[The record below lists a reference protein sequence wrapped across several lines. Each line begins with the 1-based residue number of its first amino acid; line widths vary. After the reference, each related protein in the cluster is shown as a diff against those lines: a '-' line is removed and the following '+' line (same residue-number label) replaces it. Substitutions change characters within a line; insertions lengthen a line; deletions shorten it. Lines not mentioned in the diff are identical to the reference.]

1 MYHSLVR
8 PTQDRDS
15 WTTAVIDARNEYAA
29 PAPGKRR
36 GGGRPLSDHPANEA
50 LSEGMSVKI
59 LIMGG
64 TRFVGLACVE
74 ELAKFGHDVTIF
86 NRGVTEAPVALPRNI
101 RRLYGDRNDHDAL
114 RATLKDEKFDAV
126 VDCSAY
132 LMADVE
138 LMVEIFK
145 GRIGHYIFMSS
156 PAAFAPSTAFPI
168 PEDHPGTTIETPRN
182 KNYGILK
189 AACEQYLVDQFYD
202 NGFPASVGKLPMVF
216 GPRNTGRHREALMMH
231 RLLLGRPALIPGDGS
246 TFSHPNYIPDMAIG
260 VRKMLLNPATFGQKY
275 TWAMEE
281 YYSDDSFAD
290 VIGAVV
296 GVTPD
301 KIYMPADVTT
311 EVYQTFPYPI
321 MHRSQLAASPWY
333 KSNVFSTT
341 KFFDH
346 TGFRQEHTFEA
357 ACADTYEWFQRAKI
371 HENYNWDFSH
381 EDAIIKRIR
390 G

>member
-1 MYHSLVR
+1 
-8 PTQDRDS
+8 
-15 WTTAVIDARNEYAA
+15 
-29 PAPGKRR
+29 
-36 GGGRPLSDHPANEA
+36 
-50 LSEGMSVKI
+50 MSVKI

-156 PAAFAPSTAFPI
+156 PAAFAPSTSFPI

-189 AACEQYLVDQFYD
+189 AACEQYLVDQFYEH
-202 NGFPASVGKLPMVF
+202 GVPASVGKLPMVF

-321 MHRSQLAASPWY
+321 MHRSQVAASPWY

-381 EDAIIKRIR
+381 EDAIIKRLR

>member
-1 MYHSLVR
+1 MVAGDRSQTAR
-8 PTQDRDS
+8 P
-15 WTTAVIDARNEYAA
+15 I
-29 PAPGKRR
+29 
-36 GGGRPLSDHPANEA
+36 EA
-50 LSEGMSVKI
+50 SSEGMSVKI

-101 RRLYGDRNDHDAL
+101 RRLYGDRNDHAAL

-156 PAAFAPSTAFPI
+156 PAAFAPSTSFPI

-189 AACEQYLVDQFYD
+189 AACEQYLVDQFYEH
-202 NGFPASVGKLPMVF
+202 GFPASVGKLPMVF

-290 VIGAVV
+290 VIGEVV
-296 GVTPD
+296 GVKPD

-321 MHRSQLAASPWY
+321 MHRSQVAASPWY

-357 ACADTYEWFQRAKI
+357 ACADTYEWFRRANI

-381 EDAIIKRIR
+381 EDAIIKRLR